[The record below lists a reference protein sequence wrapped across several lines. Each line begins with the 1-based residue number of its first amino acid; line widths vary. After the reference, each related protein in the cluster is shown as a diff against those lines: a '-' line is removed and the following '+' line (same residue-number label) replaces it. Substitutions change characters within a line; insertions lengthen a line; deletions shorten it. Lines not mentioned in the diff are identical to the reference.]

1 MRGTASRNDY
11 RIEKIADMITEL
23 SDHSSSGVPILV
35 EGKRDENAL
44 KELGVRGR
52 IIRIRQHRKR
62 LFELTEELSK
72 YKSVVILTDF
82 DQEGEELSQAI
93 RQQLHL
99 WGVQTIMREKIRK
112 AVSWATREIE
122 GLNKVKGLQEKLNN
136 KRFIINSS

>member
-1 MRGTASRNDY
+1 MRGMASRDDY
-11 RIEKIADMITEL
+11 RVEKIADMIGEL
-23 SDHSSSGVPILV
+23 SGHSSSGVPILV

-72 YKSVVILTDF
+72 YKSIVILTDF
-82 DQEGEELSQAI
+82 DQEGEALSQEI
-93 RQQLHL
+93 RRQLQL

-112 AVSWATREIE
+112 AISWATREIE
-122 GLNKVKGLQEKLNN
+122 GLHKVKGLREKLNN
-136 KRFIINSS
+136 KRFIISPS